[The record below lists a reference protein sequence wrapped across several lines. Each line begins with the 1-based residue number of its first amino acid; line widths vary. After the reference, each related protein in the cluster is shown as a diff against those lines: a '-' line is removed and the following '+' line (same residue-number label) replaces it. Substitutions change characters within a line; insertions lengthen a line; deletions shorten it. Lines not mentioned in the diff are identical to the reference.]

1 MSVGALSENPYAY
14 MDRLHEGGA
23 TIHYSPAEGGS
34 TPKSAATTAND
45 PTPAKDG
52 EDFSMF
58 GEDGFG
64 FDDFLDIIN
73 PLQHIPVIS
82 TLYREITGDEISAG
96 ARMVGGGIFGGGI
109 GLAASI
115 VDTAIEAQTGK
126 NIGDHV
132 IALLSGDEDT
142 DPVQVAA
149 AEAKGETAAEKP
161 TASAAVAPL
170 TASTVLSN
178 GSLSASDPQISM
190 IMPASLMKNAAS
202 QRSAAVEPAV
212 ASASDAAKPG
222 AATAGAL
229 AMGLEWKNS
238 PAANVHQ
245 TIEKI
250 RDQKGDNLTS
260 DQLARI
266 LGSFSQATPA
276 AAVELQKLQS
286 TEKPDNVSEITPAN
300 RSEALQSYGRGAD
313 IAALP
318 QNSYYNFGTEASR

>member
-1 MSVGALSENPYAY
+1 MSVSALSENPYAY

-34 TPKSAATTAND
+34 TPKSAVATANET
-45 PTPAKDG
+45 TPAKDG

-109 GLAASI
+109 GFAAS
-115 VDTAIEAQTGK
+115 VVNTAIETQTGK
-126 NIGDHV
+126 DLGDHV
-132 IALLSGDEDT
+132 LAMFTNDENA

-149 AEAKGETAAEKP
+149 ADVKQAAAAKEPNANAAATP
-161 TASAAVAPL
+161 STASV
-170 TASTVLSN
+170 VLPN
-178 GSLSASDPQISM
+178 GSPSVSDLQSSM
-190 IMPASLMKNAAS
+190 IMPAGLMKHAAS
-202 QRSAAVEPAV
+202 QRSTSVEPTA
-212 ASASDAAKPG
+212 ASQADKPSAA
-222 AATAGAL
+222 AAGSL

-238 PAANVHQ
+238 PATNVHQ

-250 RDQKGDNLTS
+250 RDQNGDNLTS

-266 LGSFSQATPA
+266 LGSFKQATPTS
-276 AAVELQKLQS
+276 AVEPKKQQN
-286 TEKPDNVSEITPAN
+286 TEKLDNVSEITPAN
-300 RSEALQSYGRGAD
+300 RNQALQSYD
-313 IAALP
+313 
-318 QNSYYNFGTEASR
+318 